1 MPNIQLAEL
10 VGGALQEKFE
20 NSLEKVLENM
30 LEINTPYKDKRSIDI
45 KLSFSQNERRDDI
58 KVQIDVKEKLAAQGA
73 LETSFAYGK
82 DLETGEIMV
91 EEYGKQIKGQMHLN
105 DLQQPKIEEVG
116 DDRQV
121 DTGTGEIID
130 FRERI
135 AQ

>member
-30 LEINTPYKDKRSIDI
+30 LDINTPYKDKRSIDI

-82 DLETGEIMV
+82 DLETGEILV

-105 DLQQPKIEEVG
+105 DLQQPRVEEVG
-116 DDRQV
+116 DGRQV

-130 FRERI
+130 FRERV

>member
-30 LEINTPYKDKRSIDI
+30 LDINTPYKDKRSIDI